1 MAKDGKN
8 NKGFYRY
15 MSRKGKSNESVS
27 SLINKMGRQVTTDME
42 EAEALSNVSSFAFS
56 GHQSSDTT

>member
-42 EAEALSNVSSFAFS
+42 EAEALNNVSSFAFS